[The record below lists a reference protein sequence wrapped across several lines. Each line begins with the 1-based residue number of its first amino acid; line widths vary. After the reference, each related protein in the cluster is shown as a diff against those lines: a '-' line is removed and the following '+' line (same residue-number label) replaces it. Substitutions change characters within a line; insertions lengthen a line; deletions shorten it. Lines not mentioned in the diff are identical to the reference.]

1 MNRIL
6 IFLAVMAIP
15 LAAFAQ
21 QAPLQGGPWAAG
33 HAPMYSNPS
42 AGQTIIQDS
51 GPARGGST
59 GLGLSELLL
68 AARGTGAPPYASQ
81 GTGPYGT
88 NQCDYD
94 GPIDAAA
101 GYHFLCFSANANGGG
116 VIAYGA
122 GGVASPLPFSL
133 IVNGVSATG
142 YTGTK
147 TAGSCA
153 LTIINGLITNVTGC

>member
-1 MNRIL
+1 MSRIL
-6 IFLAVMAIP
+6 IFLSFLLIP
-15 LAAFAQ
+15 LAAIAQ
-21 QAPLQGGPWAAG
+21 QAPLQGGPWVAG

-59 GLGLSELLL
+59 GAGLSEFLL
-68 AARGTGAPPYASQ
+68 AARGTGAPPYVGQ

-88 NQCDYD
+88 NWCDYD

-101 GYHFLCFSANANGGG
+101 GYHFLCMSANANGGG
-116 VIAYGA
+116 LIVYGA
-122 GGVASPLPFSL
+122 GGIASPLPFSI

-147 TAGSCA
+147 VAGSCTLA
-153 LTIINGLITNVTGC
+153 IVNGLITNVTGC